1 MHYLV
6 LLVIDDINKCPP
18 LFNAWEE
25 AGVSGLT
32 IIESTGL
39 GRVRRTL
46 GLRDDMP
53 LMPSIRSLLQSQEEH
68 HRTIFTIV
76 NSEEMIDKLIAATES
91 VVGKLSE
98 PHTGVLFAL
107 PVARVVGLAS
117 EEEVAQRHK
126 RSEEDS

>member
-6 LLVIDDINKCPP
+6 VLVLDDVNKCPP
-18 LFNAWEE
+18 LFDAWEA

-39 GRVRRTL
+39 GRLRRTL

-53 LMPSIRSLLQSQEEH
+53 LMPSLRSLMQAREEH
-68 HRTIFTIV
+68 HRTIFSIV
-76 NSEEMIDKLIAATES
+76 EGEEMVDKVIAATES
-91 VVGKLSE
+91 TIGKLSE

-117 EEEVAQRHK
+117 DEEVAK
-126 RSEEDS
+126 RS

>member
-6 LLVIDDINKCPP
+6 VMVLDDINHGPR
-18 LFNAWEE
+18 LFDAWEA
-25 AGVSGLT
+25 AGVTGIT

-39 GRVRRTL
+39 GRLRRTL

-53 LMPSIRSLLQSQEEH
+53 LMPSIRALTQAREEH
-68 HRTIFTIV
+68 HRTIFSIVEGEAMVDTLIDVTERTI
-76 NSEEMIDKLIAATES
+76 
-91 VVGKLSE
+91 GKLSE

-117 EEEVAQRHK
+117 DEELANRK
-126 RSEEDS
+126 GNNT